1 MEKIKPGDMVL
12 LVDKDG
18 NKYKVKAAQGT
29 VKVKGLG
36 VVDLGKLLTIGYGE
50 LVTLA
55 GTEVVA
61 LRPNVLDNIETIER
75 KAQIVIPKDAA
86 YIILHC
92 GIRSGSVV
100 VEGGSGSGA
109 LTIALADAVAPNGK
123 VVSYDNRQEHT
134 AVARRNVEAA
144 GLEKNVEFRTG
155 DVTEAIAERDVD
167 AVVLDIAE
175 PWRAVPRAAKVLRAG
190 GSFACYVPTT
200 NQVEK
205 AINALREAG
214 FKHVRAIELILREMV
229 VTEGGIRPSFDMLG
243 HTGYV
248 CTGRWLGHKASA
260 GRSE

>member
-1 MEKIKPGDMVL
+1 LEKIMPGETVL
-12 LVDKDG
+12 LIDKDG
-18 NKYKVKAAQGT
+18 NKYKVKAAKGT

-36 VVDLGKLLTIGYGE
+36 VVDLGKLLAIGYGE
-50 LVTLA
+50 RVTLA
-55 GTEVVA
+55 GTDVVA
-61 LRPNVLDNIETIER
+61 LRPNVLDHLETLER

-92 GIRSGSVV
+92 GIRSGSMV

-123 VVSYDNRQEHT
+123 VVSYDNRPEHT

-144 GLEKNVEFRTG
+144 GLEAVVEFRTG
-155 DVTEAIAERDVD
+155 DVTEAIAERGVD

-175 PWRAVPRAAKVLRAG
+175 PWAAVPKAAEALRSG
-190 GSFACYVPTT
+190 GTFACYVPTT

-205 AINALREAG
+205 AINAMRAAG
-214 FKHVRAIELILREMV
+214 FSHVRAVELILREMV

-248 CTGRWLGHKASA
+248 CTGRWLGK
-260 GRSE
+260 